1 MRLVLQ
7 PPAVVLDVPSP
18 VRCDGGI
25 VSLRFC
31 SPFIATAHHCLNL
44 HRRFFFRLRRTPLP
58 MALSSSRGLQ
68 LKFAGSSGC

>member
-7 PPAVVLDVPSP
+7 APAVVPDVPSS
-18 VRCDGGI
+18 VRCAGGL

-31 SPFIATAHHCLNL
+31 SPFVATAHHCLNFD
-44 HRRFFFRLRRTPLP
+44 RRFFLRLRRVPLP

-68 LKFAGSSGC
+68 LKLPSSSGC